1 MSSIELSRLPA
12 YRRQG
17 SQERLLRA
25 AIYAFCSLPRPSR
38 REIAQLDDLALPL
51 IEKSSTETRRYV
63 AAALSECVDVPLGV
77 VRRLCDEP
85 VEVSAPLLMKRRELC
100 DIDLIALIGR
110 HGMAH
115 ARAIGMRRDLHP
127 RIANLISTLEK
138 IDATAT
144 EAPTNPGKKGEEVR
158 AKLRT
163 MMESAQTAD
172 APAPRQD
179 PIQDRANA
187 PAPARWREKPHV
199 YEKLRSVALTGTRQL
214 FAQCLAQ
221 TLRLTPAQGDAL
233 TSEQG
238 RNELPIALRSLDFSA
253 EQAFLVAACIFG
265 QHYAH
270 PEAVRQFLD
279 RFNAMSAQSAR
290 ATVRDWKMSAI
301 PGLVENDIEWED
313 VVIPPAAN
321 ESADAPAA
329 AHLKAS

>member
-1 MSSIELSRLPA
+1 VSSIELSRLPA

-115 ARAIGMRRDLHP
+115 ARAIASRRDLNP
-127 RIANLISTLEK
+127 RIIKLISTLESL
-138 IDATAT
+138 DASAVDASAT
-144 EAPTNPGKKGEEVR
+144 PGKKGEDVR
-158 AKLRT
+158 SKLRT

-172 APAPRQD
+172 ASPPRQE
-179 PIQDRANA
+179 PIQEPANA
-187 PAPARWREKPHV
+187 PAPVRWRGTPHV
-199 YEKLRSVALTGTRQL
+199 YEKLRSVALTGTRHL
-214 FAQCLAQ
+214 VAQCLAQ
-221 TLRLTPAQGDAL
+221 TLRLPPAQAEAL
-233 TSEQG
+233 TCEQG
-238 RNELPIALRSLDFSA
+238 RNELPIALRSLDFSV

-265 QHYAH
+265 QHFSH

-279 RFNAMSAQSAR
+279 RFNATSAQAAR

-301 PGLVENDIEWED
+301 PGLMENDIEWED

-321 ESADAPAA
+321 ESTVAPAA